1 MTATQVRTVNHGNGI
16 TSNIFTGRCPGCSQP
31 RRHTSDGL
39 RQCGG
44 CKLVYEL
51 VVVSVIGAE
60 AA

>member
-1 MTATQVRTVNHGNGI
+1 MACTQVRTVNHGNGI
-16 TSNIFTGRCPGCSQP
+16 TSNIFTGRCPGCARP
-31 RRHTSDGL
+31 RRHNSDGL

-51 VVVSVIGAE
+51 VVTAVIGVE